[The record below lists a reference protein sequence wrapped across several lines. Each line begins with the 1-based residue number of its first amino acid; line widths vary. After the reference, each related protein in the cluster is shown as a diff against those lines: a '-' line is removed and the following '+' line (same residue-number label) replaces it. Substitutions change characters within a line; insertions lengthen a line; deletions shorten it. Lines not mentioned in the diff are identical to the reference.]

1 MDQSVEDER
10 REEVAQA
17 ALTRDA
23 MQALLKSQGWDILR
37 TIFESQVETIVTKL
51 LSTPASPESIYSL
64 EYEKGMAAAY
74 KVILKMPKTLIE
86 QAELSTPDD
95 KEDANG

>member
-37 TIFESQVETIVTKL
+37 TIFESQVETILSKII
-51 LSTPASPESIYSL
+51 STPIGPTTQFEQ
-64 EYEKGMAAAY
+64 EYEKGLAAAY
-74 KVILKMPKTLIE
+74 KTILKMPETLIE
-86 QAELSTPDD
+86 QSKLSTPDD
-95 KEDANG
+95 EEESNG